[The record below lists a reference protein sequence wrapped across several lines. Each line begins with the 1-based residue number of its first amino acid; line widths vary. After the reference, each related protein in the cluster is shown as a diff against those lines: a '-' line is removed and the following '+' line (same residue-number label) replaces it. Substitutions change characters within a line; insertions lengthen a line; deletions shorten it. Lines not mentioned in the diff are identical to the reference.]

1 MRKPPI
7 KLIEYVHKMPRR
19 CRSLLVII
27 DGGKVEN
34 PEFVAYTKDEFSAE
48 MSKWKRTVLPTLKRS
63 NVEFW
68 ELHNGEL
75 SNVNLLNR

>member
-7 KLIEYVHKMPRR
+7 KLTEYVSKMPRR
-19 CRSLLVII
+19 CHSLLVIL

-34 PEFVAYTKDEFSAE
+34 PEFVAYSKDDYSDELA
-48 MSKWKRTVLPTLKRS
+48 KWKRRVLPTLRRS

-75 SNVNLLNR
+75 TNVNLLNR